1 MPPFLFLAGC
11 GLAVAIVFTLVPI
24 ETPLRLGEEELL
36 VSHGRGISASIRP
49 AA

>member
-1 MPPFLFLAGC
+1 LAGC

-24 ETPLRLGEEELL
+24 ETHGKPLRLGDEEPS
-36 VSHGRGISASIRP
+36 VRPTRSTSASIKP